1 MTEPATETSSFEGDI
16 KGSVPK
22 SPETSERQAADWLA
36 VTWNDLSDR
45 ESTILSRRMQ
55 GETLQDIATDQSLTR
70 ERVRQLQKRAT
81 NAMVA
86 AAEVHDRHLMS
97 RLALTLGSAAAIE
110 NRHATAELPPAPA
123 DVQKVMLKVL
133 GFRHPRT
140 WDGELVEWWT
150 RMPEELDRRLNAV
163 VALAPLSH
171 DDLLAALTDVG
182 LTFELPVTT
191 LLRSPNSKLNESP
204 TGWYR
209 PSRAGRDL
217 AFLYLQSQGA
227 PRTTSEIAAAV
238 GGTTSE
244 HAIRETMRRE
254 DAFAQ
259 VRPEGTWTL
268 TDWRVPGS
276 DNRYSSA
283 EETVIEV
290 VRELGP
296 ISLNALQREVVRR
309 YPVTS
314 WRITQCLS
322 NHQIGLTATGLY
334 DLTERGA
341 TPIEDTEPRR
351 PDTIEAKGHI
361 TGVKLNVNHDLLRG
375 SGIPVNRW
383 LTWHL
388 GLRIVPSLKT
398 FRLDSGGDVTIKRAS
413 SNAQISSLRTAVQ
426 SLDVVEGCKIV
437 LILNTESGTAKIR
450 HVCPEGDCPAA

>member
-1 MTEPATETSSFEGDI
+1 MTEPATESSNVEEDLGLA
-16 KGSVPK
+16 PK
-22 SPETSERQAADWLA
+22 SPESDRQEAADWLA
-36 VTWNDLSDR
+36 VTWGDLPKR
-45 ESTILSRRMQ
+45 EITVLSRRMQ
-55 GETLQDIATDQSLTR
+55 GETLQGIATDLGLTR
-70 ERVRQLQKRAT
+70 ERVRQLQKRAADT
-81 NAMVA
+81 MMA
-86 AAEVHDRHLMS
+86 AAEVHDRELLS
-97 RLALTLGSAAAIE
+97 RLALTLGSAAAMEIGSVL
-110 NRHATAELPPAPA
+110 AELPPAPA
-123 DVQKVMLKVL
+123 EAQEALVQVL

-140 WDGELVEWWT
+140 WDGELINWWT

-182 LTFELPVTT
+182 LSYERPVTT
-191 LLRSPNSKLNESP
+191 LLHSPNSKLNECP

-227 PRTTSEIAAAV
+227 PRTTAEVAAAL
-238 GGTTSE
+238 GGTISE

-276 DNRYSSA
+276 DNRYSNA

-296 ISLNALQREVVRR
+296 ISLNTLQREVIRR

-314 WRITQCLS
+314 WRVTQCLS

-351 PDTIEAKGHI
+351 PETIEAKGHI

-388 GLRIVPSLKT
+388 GLRTVPSLKT
-398 FRLDSGGDVTIKRAS
+398 FRLDSGGEVTIKRAS

-426 SLDVVEGCKIV
+426 SLDVVEGCKIA
-437 LILNTESGTAKIR
+437 LILNTENGTAKLH
-450 HVCPEGDCPAA
+450 HVCVTNDCPT

>member
-1 MTEPATETSSFEGDI
+1 MR
-16 KGSVPK
+16 SVPRL
-22 SPETSERQAADWLA
+22 PETSDRQAADWLA
-36 VTWNDLSDR
+36 VTWDNLPER
-45 ESTILSRRMQ
+45 EITVLSRRMQ
-55 GETLQDIATDQSLTR
+55 GETLQGIATDLGVTR
-70 ERVRQLQKRAT
+70 ERVRQLQRRAT
-81 NAMVA
+81 DTMAA
-86 AAEVHDRHLMS
+86 AAEVHDRELLS
-97 RLALTLGSAAAIE
+97 RLALTLGSAAAMESGSVI
-110 NRHATAELPPAPA
+110 AELPPAPA
-123 DVQKVMLKVL
+123 EAQNVLLQIL

-140 WDGELVEWWT
+140 WDGELVDWWT
-150 RMPEELDRRLNAV
+150 RMPEELDRRLNTV

-171 DDLLAALTDVG
+171 DDLLAALADVG
-182 LTFELPVTT
+182 LSYKHPVTT
-191 LLRSPNSKLNESP
+191 LLHSPNSKLDESP

-217 AFLYLQSQGA
+217 AFLYLHSQGA
-227 PRTTSEIAAAV
+227 PRTTAEVAEAL
-238 GGTTSE
+238 GGTVSE

-276 DNRYSSA
+276 DNRYSNA

-296 ISLNALQREVVRR
+296 IPLNALQREVIRR

-314 WRITQCLS
+314 WRVTQCLS

-341 TPIEDTEPRR
+341 VPIEDTEPRR
-351 PDTIEAKGHI
+351 PETIEAKGHI

-388 GLRIVPSLKT
+388 GLRTVPSRKT

-426 SLDVVEGCKIV
+426 SLDVVDGCKIA
-437 LILNTESGTAKIR
+437 LILNTENDSAKIH
-450 HVCPEGDCPAA
+450 HVCPAGSCPAT